1 MNRRQFVKEQVQK
14 HVEPAHSID
23 RATEVGPHEKK
34 PDKHEEI
41 VEPDKE
47 EELLEVDSE
56 EDAED
61 EHSGEGEE

>member
-1 MNRRQFVKEQVQK
+1 MFVKEHCYQK

-23 RATEVGPHEKK
+23 GATEVGPHEKK

-47 EELLEVDSE
+47 EELLEVDSQ
-56 EDAED
+56 EDAKD
-61 EHSGEGEE
+61 EHSSEEEE

>member
-1 MNRRQFVKEQVQK
+1 MFVKEQVQK
-14 HVEPAHSID
+14 YVEPAHTVD

-34 PDKHEEI
+34 PDEHEEI

-47 EELLEVDSE
+47 EELLEVHSE

>member
-1 MNRRQFVKEQVQK
+1 MQQNWTNECLSRK

-23 RATEVGPHEKK
+23 GATEVGPHEKK

-47 EELLEVDSE
+47 EELLEVHSE

-61 EHSGEGEE
+61 EHSGEGE